1 MAVAKSGLRP
11 IVMVSE
17 AESNH
22 LDIEGDKTPTTQ
34 QFLHFVRYFCFSIF
48 EFVSDFVLRI

>member
-22 LDIEGDKTPTTQ
+22 LDIEGDKTPATQ

-48 EFVSDFVLRI
+48 EFISDFVLL